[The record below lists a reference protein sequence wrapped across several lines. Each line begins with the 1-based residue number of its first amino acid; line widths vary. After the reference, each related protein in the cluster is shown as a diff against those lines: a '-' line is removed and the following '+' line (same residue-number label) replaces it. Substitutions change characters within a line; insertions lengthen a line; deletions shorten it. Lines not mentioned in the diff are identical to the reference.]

1 MDFELENDLRK
12 ELTGGEKLLWTGR
25 PKAGFVLRSADV
37 FLIPFSLF
45 WCGFALFWEFGV
57 IATGAPFFFK
67 IWGIPFVLVGL
78 YMTIGRFFVDSIRRK
93 NTTYGITD
101 NRVIIKSGIISK
113 EIKSFNIR
121 TISDLTFKEKTD
133 GSGTI
138 SLGPSDFRY
147 SAFNTMGNWPGVRNS
162 PGLEFIEE
170 VKKVYNILIDQQRRL

>member
-93 NTTYGITD
+93 NTRYGITD

-113 EIKSFNIR
+113 EIK
-121 TISDLTFKEKTD
+121 LTFIMYVLNVKYNTNKSESKFLFTYR
-133 GSGTI
+133 I
-138 SLGPSDFRY
+138 S
-147 SAFNTMGNWPGVRNS
+147 
-162 PGLEFIEE
+162 
-170 VKKVYNILIDQQRRL
+170 VKDLIKSQSYF